1 LNDRT
6 CVSQDGLL
14 VDFDVTFQYQVPKEY
29 LLNII
34 HKYGNF
40 DKWAKVVEAAGSSA
54 VHHACSE
61 FTISNFQNKRGII
74 QSTMEDNLRLKL
86 EGPGSVVIGKAG
98 GGGEDDTDGGSNTT
112 VDTIFDAVGENN
124 GTTVVAELLPI
135 DDRNMDK
142 DDKGVYARAVS
153 LQLRNIELPSAYK
166 DAVTEKQSAEE
177 GIALAMN
184 QRKQN
189 VTKAQTELKT
199 SIEQARK
206 ILDTAI
212 NDANITLTQAKLKAQ
227 ETTFAFET
235 EAQVLVRV
243 KSSLNLTTDG
253 VLAYL
258 SNQLYATVPNLHVTA
273 AEPARISRQEEL

>member
-1 LNDRT
+1 
-6 CVSQDGLL
+6 L

-34 HKYGNF
+34 HRYGNF
-40 DKWAKVVEAAGSSA
+40 DKWAQVVEAAGSSA

-86 EGPGSVVIGKAG
+86 EGPGSVIIKTG
-98 GGGEDDTDGGSNTT
+98 GDDTVTGGNTT
-112 VDTIFDAVGENN
+112 ESIFDGEN
-124 GTTVVAELLPI
+124 GTSVIAELLPI
-135 DDRNMDK
+135 DGSEDE
-142 DDKGVYARAVS
+142 DKGVYARAVS

-189 VTKAQTELKT
+189 VTKAETELKT
-199 SIEQARK
+199 SMEQARK

-212 NDANITLTQAKLKAQ
+212 NDANITLTQANLKAQ
-227 ETTFAFET
+227 ETTFAFTT
-235 EAQVLVRV
+235 EAEVLVRV
-243 KSSLNLTTDG
+243 KNSLNLTTDG

-258 SNQLYATVPNLHVTA
+258 SNQLYASVQNLHVTV
-273 AEPARISRQEEL
+273 AEPAKVSRQEEL

>member
-1 LNDRT
+1 
-6 CVSQDGLL
+6 LL
-14 VDFDVTFQYQVPKEY
+14 D
-29 LLNII
+29 II
-34 HKYGNF
+34 HKYRNF
-40 DKWAKVVEAAGSSA
+40 DKWAQVVEAAGSSA
-54 VHHACSE
+54 IHHACSE

-86 EGPGSVVIGKAG
+86 EGPGSVITG
-98 GGGEDDTDGGSNTT
+98 G
-112 VDTIFDAVGENN
+112 N
-124 GTTVVAELLPI
+124 GTKDIIFNDENGTSVVTELLQT
-135 DDRNMDK
+135 DNEDN
-142 DDKGVYARAVS
+142 KGVYARAVS

-189 VTKAQTELKT
+189 VTKAETEFKT

-206 ILDTAI
+206 IRDTAV
-212 NDANITLTQAKLKAQ
+212 NDANITLTQAKLKAE
-227 ETTFAFET
+227 ETAFAFTT

-243 KSSLNLTTDG
+243 KNSLNLTTDG

-258 SNQLYATVPNLHVTA
+258 SNQLYASVQNLHVTV
-273 AEPARISRQEEL
+273 AEPAKVSRQQEL